1 MHTNKLEMTMWL
13 MRYQVIQMRK
23 VQSIEVAING
33 DISCARL
40 EKNVEIKFIMC
51 VEKDQNKKLG

>member
-1 MHTNKLEMTMWL
+1 
-13 MRYQVIQMRK
+13 MRK

-51 VEKDQNKKLG
+51 VEKDQNKKLGWN